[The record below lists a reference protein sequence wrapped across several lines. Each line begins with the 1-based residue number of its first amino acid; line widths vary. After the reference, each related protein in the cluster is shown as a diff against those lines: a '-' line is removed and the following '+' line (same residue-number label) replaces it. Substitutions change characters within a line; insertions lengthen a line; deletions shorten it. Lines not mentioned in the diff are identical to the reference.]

1 MLLWITAISL
11 IVAFSCERLT
21 QPRLGGEAF
30 TLQEV
35 ATLVTESY
43 LRLHAGQ
50 VVPGS
55 TLRVYR
61 NGQMLWQK
69 PYTEADSIVYDSTLA
84 PAHTYTYRAEL
95 WSGSRQLARSNAVTV
110 TTLDTTSHDFEW
122 EIIEFPSPYGS
133 GALYDVAIINE
144 NDIWAVG
151 EIYSDSTQPWLP
163 YNAVHWDGEKWELKR
178 IKTNSCGGVDYPP
191 IRTILSFTQ
200 NDILFGHIDASITHF
215 DGINFINNCN
225 FIQQI
230 NGSINK
236 MWGTSSRDFYIV
248 GNNGLV
254 AHYDGSSWQRM
265 ESGTELGLTDIWGV
279 SEKEIYAIGVNRGQY
294 LGIVLLY
301 DGNGWQKLIDGV
313 TKTSGFEINKL
324 FKTQLY
330 GTTESVWVDEMGTVY
345 TVGNLMYQYR
355 LGKWDFVRSLPE
367 NYLGG
372 NPGNYYRG
380 YLYAVRGNRSN
391 DMFIVGEGNTCI
403 HFNGMTWRKLGP
415 EYMPFTLN
423 YWLDLAVTEK
433 TAVVVGSS
441 YHDGIRWARIM
452 RLWR

>member
-1 MLLWITAISL
+1 MFRMLLWITAISL
-11 IVAFSCERLT
+11 IAAFSCERLT

-30 TLQEV
+30 TLQEA

-61 NGQMLWQK
+61 NDQMLWQK
-69 PYTEADSIVYDSTLA
+69 PYTAADSIVYDSTLA

-151 EIYSDSTQPWLP
+151 EIYSDSNQTWLP
-163 YNAVHWDGEKWELKR
+163 YNAVHWDGEKWELRR
-178 IKTNSCGGVDYPP
+178 IFYNHQSSNFIRP
-191 IRTILSFTQ
+191 IPSVFAFNE
-200 NDILFGHIDASITHF
+200 NDIWFGNFTHWNGSDFESIILN
-215 DGINFINNCN
+215 INFPSQAKKI
-225 FIQQI
+225 
-230 NGSINK
+230 
-236 MWGTSSRDFYIV
+236 WGTSSGDFYIV

-254 AHYDGSSWQRM
+254 AHYDGSSWRRI

-279 SEKEIYAIGVNRGQY
+279 SEKEIYAIGVHRGRY
-294 LGIVLLY
+294 LGIVLFY
-301 DGNGWQKLIDGV
+301 DGNGLQKLIDGV
-313 TKTSGFEINKL
+313 TETSGFEINKL

-330 GTTESVWVDEMGTVY
+330 GTTEGVWVDEMGTVY